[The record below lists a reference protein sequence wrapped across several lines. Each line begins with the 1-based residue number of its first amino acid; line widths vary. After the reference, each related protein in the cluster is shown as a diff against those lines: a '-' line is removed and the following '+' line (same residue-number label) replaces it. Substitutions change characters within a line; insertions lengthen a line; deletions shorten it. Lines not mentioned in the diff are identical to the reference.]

1 MKVNTLEERVGNRK
15 WHIIEDGEPQQHLQ
29 YQEGTWF
36 KTEGLSGKYKADRS
50 TAAPDSSYDV
60 DSWKMQMGYD
70 KIISRQDAA
79 TTVVGG
85 LNLQMGQARA
95 RIKSA
100 VGNGKIKSD
109 GKGLGGT
116 MTWYKDNGVY
126 VDHRRRPSGSTAISP
141 PAPRLQR
148 SRSKATKALVR
159 SECGNRQTD
168 RPETPALVMDTAN
181 AACLQQC

>member
-1 MKVNTLEERVGNRK
+1 MLGYMKVNTLEERVGNRK

-95 RIKSA
+95 RTNQQW
-100 VGNGKIKSD
+100 V
-109 GKGLGGT
+109 
-116 MTWYKDNGVY
+116 
-126 VDHRRRPSGSTAISP
+126 TAK
-141 PAPRLQR
+141 
-148 SRSKATKALVR
+148 SKATAKAWAVL
-159 SECGNRQTD
+159 
-168 RPETPALVMDTAN
+168 
-181 AACLQQC
+181 

>member
-85 LNLQMGQARA
+85 LNLQMGQRGPGSNQQWVTA
-95 RIKSA
+95 KSKA
-100 VGNGKIKSD
+100 TA
-109 GKGLGGT
+109 KGLGRYYEPGIKT
-116 MTWYKDNGVY
+116 TAFTSI
-126 VDHRRRPSGSTAISP
+126 HRRRPSGSTAISP

-148 SRSKATKALVR
+148 SRSKATKALV
-159 SECGNRQTD
+159 T
-168 RPETPALVMDTAN
+168 V
-181 AACLQQC
+181 

>member
-1 MKVNTLEERVGNRK
+1 MLGYMKVNTLEERVGNRK
-15 WHIIEDGEPQQHLQ
+15 WHIIEDGEPQHLQ

-85 LNLQMGQARA
+85 LNLQMG
-95 RIKSA
+95 SA
-100 VGNGKIKSD
+100 GQD
-109 GKGLGGT
+109 Q
-116 MTWYKDNGVY
+116 
-126 VDHRRRPSGSTAISP
+126 IS
-141 PAPRLQR
+141 
-148 SRSKATKALVR
+148 SR
-159 SECGNRQTD
+159 
-168 RPETPALVMDTAN
+168 
-181 AACLQQC
+181 